1 MILLQFDL
9 PGNMTIPYSKD
20 IELFAFISTKR
31 FMNINNMKNFRYFM
45 VNFQYFLMQVRFAE
59 KENKSISTFME
70 VVQTNSSLIMV
81 QNFKNLV
88 NGTTCEKQIP

>member
-20 IELFAFISTKR
+20 IELFAFNSTER
-31 FMNINNMKNFRYFM
+31 FMNINNMRNFLYFM
-45 VNFQYFLMQVRFAE
+45 VNFQYFLIQVLCAE
-59 KENKSISTFME
+59 KENKSTSTFME
-70 VVQTNSSLIMV
+70 VFQTNASLIMV

>member
-9 PGNMTIPYSKD
+9 TIPYSKD
-20 IELFAFISTKR
+20 IELFAFNSTER

-45 VNFQYFLMQVRFAE
+45 VNFQYFLIQVLCAE
-59 KENKSISTFME
+59 KENKSTSTFME